1 VNVPPNWWE
10 QCAQRDRRE
19 RLGVAGS
26 IVAELLAEDTNE
38 HQRAIP
44 ANAEPG

>member
-1 VNVPPNWWE
+1 VITRG
-10 QCAQRDRRE
+10 QRRFNST
-19 RLGVAGS
+19 VT
-26 IVAELLAEDTNE
+26 ELLAEDTNE